1 MTKTQQIFFGL
12 LFFFCFAQNTF
23 AQLNESDTTNFQLRV
38 GVTGVWQ
45 QGNVELVVLR
55 SRLEMVT
62 NGKKSL
68 VFKTQNNSL
77 YQEFSGFK
85 ADNDLNNRNFLYF
98 KPQNRFY
105 PFALLYVQT
114 NFRRK
119 IDYRWFG
126 GGGATWQFVRKSH
139 SNLKLS
145 GGFLYENTR
154 FLGNQFNETFYN
166 GSQNIALWRATIY
179 LAGWH
184 RIFGHKLKFFY
195 NAYWQ
200 PAFEQVANNRMQA
213 DVGLELPMW
222 KGLNF
227 QMEYLLSYEQVVA
240 QKVKELD
247 RILTFGLSYQI
258 KK

>member
-1 MTKTQQIFFGL
+1 MKNCFDLFL
-12 LFFFCFAQNTF
+12 LTIILLCAKSSF
-23 AQLNESDTTNFQLRV
+23 AQLNESDTSRFQFRA
-38 GVTGVWQ
+38 GITGVWQ

-55 SRLEMVT
+55 SRLELVT
-62 NGKKSL
+62 NGKKAL

-85 ADNDLNNRNFLYF
+85 ADNDLSSRNFLYY

-105 PFALLYVQT
+105 PFAILYVQT

-126 GGGATWQFVRKSH
+126 GIGTTWQFVQKSH
-139 SNLKLS
+139 TNLKFSVGILNEDTYFLS
-145 GGFLYENTR
+145 D
-154 FLGNQFNETFYN
+154 QFNQIFYN
-166 GSQNIALWRATIY
+166 NSKNIKLWRSTLY

-184 RIFGHKLKFFY
+184 RIFDHKVRIFY
-195 NAYWQ
+195 NAFWQ
-200 PAFEQVANNRMQA
+200 PAFEQVPNNRLQA
-213 DVGLELPMW
+213 DVGLELPIW

-227 QMEYLLSYEQVVA
+227 QTEYLVSYEQVVA
-240 QKVKELD
+240 ENVKELD
-247 RILTFGLSYQI
+247 RILTFGLNYQF